1 MAKHQVLWEIAWPW
15 QSTSSFKRT
24 LKHQRRPHNGTT
36 ELHIDFLCKNFGMGP
51 CPNHFQH
58 HNMLQ
63 LYIYIPIH
71 YPYFHPAMATCVALV
86 EFLEAGGKTTGCLV
100 VPLIIPL
107 LCYLGMVN
115 FGEIHQ
121 VLVREFLAGM
131 SIMYQDLHLG
141 TSTKKRVYCI
151 HQKYARCLSQGS
163 GLHQYSGNQ
172 GQILGPFDYH
182 GFFFGMVFGPPEA
195 PESNG

>member
-1 MAKHQVLWEIAWPW
+1 
-15 QSTSSFKRT
+15 
-24 LKHQRRPHNGTT
+24 
-36 ELHIDFLCKNFGMGP
+36 
-51 CPNHFQH
+51 
-58 HNMLQ
+58 MLQ

-182 GFFFGMVFGPPEA
+182 GFFLAWFLAPLKPLNPMVKTYQNCHKLAKHHFKSLACRISPATCAKVSQWSG
-195 PESNG
+195 GC

>member
-121 VLVREFLAGM
+121 VLVRPFLADM

-151 HQKYARCLSQGS
+151 HQKCQMSEPGFRLASIQWKSRPNTWSLW
-163 GLHQYSGNQ
+163 LPWF
-172 GQILGPFDYH
+172 LFWH
-182 GFFFGMVFGPPEA
+182 GFGPPEA